1 MNRKTQLRSKEVI
14 TLSSSNLAGHITAL
28 LSVLM
33 TCFGNVSV
41 NCSIIQKTQGDQ
53 DGKGPWKFV
62 CMCVLSHFSCIWLF
76 ATPWTILGI
85 LQARILGLPCP
96 PPGDLPNPGI
106 EPASLT
112 SPELAGGSFT
122 TGATWEAHWKFNSNL
137 FNLIIFLFINQQ
149 TKFMKCLLDWNHC
162 QGNKGRIVSWQQQN

>member
-1 MNRKTQLRSKEVI
+1 MQCSHKESLCHSDSMNRKTQLRSKEVI

-53 DGKGPWKFV
+53 DGKGSWKFV
-62 CMCVLSHFSCIWLF
+62 CMYVLSHFSCIWLF

-96 PPGDLPNPGI
+96 PPGDLPDPEI
-106 EPASLT
+106 KPSPLRSPTLT
-112 SPELAGGSFT
+112 LLYSFT
-122 TGATWEAHWKFNSNL
+122 TSATQEALN
-137 FNLIIFLFINQQ
+137 
-149 TKFMKCLLDWNHC
+149 CAE
-162 QGNKGRIVSWQQQN
+162 V